1 MKQKKSTG
9 MQSKKEL
16 KDAFIKDLTTWTG
29 VTLLMALP
37 ESGNVKITMKEKGYK
52 RRFVIRQSDEMLE
65 VKLHGTGNVDLIYS
79 NKTFGSF
86 INPYFAYGQ
95 YLKNR
100 EMFRYVYARRML
112 CIFNS
117 FLTGTLHGS
126 IEEMISEQRMEEE
139 AGDEEEAQ
147 DS

>member
-1 MKQKKSTG
+1 MYRYVKH
-9 MQSKKEL
+9 
-16 KDAFIKDLTTWTG
+16 FI
-29 VTLLMALP
+29 AY
-37 ESGNVKITMKEKGYK
+37 ERSI
-52 RRFVIRQSDEMLE
+52 SD
-65 VKLHGTGNVDLIYS
+65 
-79 NKTFGSF
+79 
-86 INPYFAYGQ
+86 
-95 YLKNR
+95 
-100 EMFRYVYARRML
+100 VYARRML

>member
-1 MKQKKSTG
+1 
-9 MQSKKEL
+9 
-16 KDAFIKDLTTWTG
+16 
-29 VTLLMALP
+29 
-37 ESGNVKITMKEKGYK
+37 
-52 RRFVIRQSDEMLE
+52 
-65 VKLHGTGNVDLIYS
+65 
-79 NKTFGSF
+79 
-86 INPYFAYGQ
+86 
-95 YLKNR
+95 
-100 EMFRYVYARRML
+100 ML